1 MGRMKKCLFVV
12 LMLSLMLVSC
22 GDKTQEQV
30 RDFAIDFAQKV
41 SKNQVDSLKEIYP
54 EGTLFDSLA
63 LTVVTDSIIVKES
76 GKENEFVVSL
86 GNGSD
91 ITVVKDSEGKMKVT
105 SSHGLLAFDKET
117 MDFAKKTGQWKEGL
131 TDGELAKR
139 MSVKD
144 FESYLVGNFE
154 KEFVKR
160 ISITHK
166 VPDDNFD
173 SSERESIYIV
183 KNNSSKQI
191 DGSDYQLII
200 PFFEESFLFDPNPK
214 RWKETR
220 KGKTIPPNG
229 KVTFTEHIVTE
240 RGDFTRTGPVFSGH
254 RIELTLKGKALF
266 NKYYESKGDEYEEYL
281 SSKK

>member
-1 MGRMKKCLFVV
+1 MKKCLFVV
-12 LMLSLMLVSC
+12 PMLALMLVSC

-30 RDFAIDFAQKV
+30 RAFAIDFAQKV

-54 EGTLFDSLA
+54 EATLFDSLA

-86 GNGSD
+86 GSGSD
-91 ITVVKDSEGKMKVT
+91 ITVIKDGEGKMKVT

-139 MSVKD
+139 MSDKD

-183 KNNSSKQI
+183 KNNSTKQI
-191 DGSDYQLII
+191 DGSDYEISI
-200 PFFEESFLFDPNPK
+200 PFVEESFLFDPNPK

-229 KVTFTEHIVTE
+229 KVTYTEYIVIE
-240 RGDFTRTGPVFSGH
+240 RGINFSRTGPVFNGH
-254 RIELTLKGKALF
+254 RIELILKGKALF
-266 NKYYESKGDEYEEYL
+266 NKYYESKGDEYEKYL